1 MVRED
6 SEGRHLVYGS
16 APSVNTPLQAEHTTL
31 SPRRFNATVRIET
44 KHSRVIYSAL
54 KPDIDHSIEG
64 RASADMK
71 LIDKAIIINIG
82 SDDLSHLRAS
92 LNSYLRLAKTAV
104 SCLDLTL

>member
-6 SEGRHLVYGS
+6 SEGKRLVYGNV
-16 APSVNTPLQAEHTTL
+16 PSVNTLLQAEHTTL

-44 KHSRVIYSAL
+44 KHSRIIYSAL
-54 KPDIDHSIEG
+54 KPDIVHSIEG
-64 RASADMK
+64 RVSADMK
-71 LIDKAIIINIG
+71 LVDKAVIINIS

-104 SCLDLTL
+104 SCLDITL

>member
-6 SEGRHLVYGS
+6 SEGRRLVYGS
-16 APSVNTPLQAEHTTL
+16 APNVNTLLQAEHTTL

-44 KHSRVIYSAL
+44 KHSRIIYAAL

-64 RASADMK
+64 RVSADMK
-71 LIDKAIIINIG
+71 LVDKAIIINIS
-82 SDDLSHLRAS
+82 SDDLSHLRAN